1 MSTAPSFRDRDRD
14 RDRLQA
20 HHAQIAK
27 LFDKLPPH
35 AIETECAL
43 LGAMI
48 LDSQVIGEVVQILK
62 GPDDFYKTAH
72 GAIYQ
77 VLVELY
83 DQTQQIDMVQV
94 NQRLRDLGKLEEIG
108 GTEYLVQLAESVPS
122 AVTAPHYARIV
133 REKSQLRHLID
144 AAGKVLYDA
153 YHSGE
158 TVANQLDQAEQAIF
172 RLAEGRTSDDVA
184 HLSVLLQETYDKLDA
199 QARDGK
205 TITGLET
212 GFIELD
218 DITNGLQNGEMI
230 IVAARPSMGKAQPLD
245 AKVLTTTGWTT
256 MGQLRVG
263 DALASV
269 DGQLSTVLG
278 IFPQGQRQVFR
289 VTFADGRSTECC
301 DEHLWQ
307 VHYRSWDRPRV
318 LSTAKLRQLL
328 ARQRYVNRLW
338 IEPFSGEFGVDDALP
353 LDPWL
358 LGCLLGDGS
367 LSGSSVRFSTSDDEM
382 LQRVR
387 LTAGQAITVT
397 AAGGYDYRLTQTGGA
412 HRAGIAGVS
421 PNPVKS
427 ALQDLQLWG
436 CDAKSKFIPACYKT
450 ASRASRVRLLAGLMD
465 TDGWV
470 EKWGSM
476 RLATCSEQLA
486 RDVVELIRSLGGCG
500 SYTRKC
506 TTYSY
511 RGAKLAGQPAFVCNL
526 QHADATQFID
536 LSHKKA
542 RLAPGRQ
549 RQRRLN
555 LVSIEPTRTAATQ
568 CIAVSHPTHLYVTDD
583 FIVTHNT
590 AFALNIAEFVGATRK
605 QPVAIFSLEMSKQQ
619 LAQRLLCARSG
630 VDSHKLRRNMLSSD
644 DFALLHETCG
654 ELSDA
659 PIFID
664 DTPGLSLM
672 ALRAKA
678 RRLATRHDIKA
689 VMIDYLQLMSCP
701 GSESRQQEVSEL
713 SRGVKGL
720 ARELSV
726 PVICLSQLNRAAEG
740 REGHRPRMSDL
751 RESGS
756 IEQDADVIMMLHR
769 EDYYHQGEDGYEPT
783 NVAEVI
789 IAKQRNGPTG
799 TVKLHFAG
807 SSTRFNNLATTSAPA
822 Y

>member
-62 GPDDFYKTAH
+62 GADDFYKTAH

-94 NQRLRDLGKLEEIG
+94 NQRLRDLGKLEEVG

-158 TVANQLDQAEQAIF
+158 NVASQLDQAEQAIF

-230 IVAARPSMGKAQPLD
+230 IVAARPSMGK
-245 AKVLTTTGWTT
+245 
-256 MGQLRVG
+256 
-263 DALASV
+263 
-269 DGQLSTVLG
+269 
-278 IFPQGQRQVFR
+278 
-289 VTFADGRSTECC
+289 
-301 DEHLWQ
+301 
-307 VHYRSWDRPRV
+307 
-318 LSTAKLRQLL
+318 
-328 ARQRYVNRLW
+328 
-338 IEPFSGEFGVDDALP
+338 
-353 LDPWL
+353 
-358 LGCLLGDGS
+358 
-367 LSGSSVRFSTSDDEM
+367 
-382 LQRVR
+382 
-387 LTAGQAITVT
+387 
-397 AAGGYDYRLTQTGGA
+397 
-412 HRAGIAGVS
+412 
-421 PNPVKS
+421 
-427 ALQDLQLWG
+427 
-436 CDAKSKFIPACYKT
+436 
-450 ASRASRVRLLAGLMD
+450 
-465 TDGWV
+465 
-470 EKWGSM
+470 
-476 RLATCSEQLA
+476 
-486 RDVVELIRSLGGCG
+486 
-500 SYTRKC
+500 
-506 TTYSY
+506 
-511 RGAKLAGQPAFVCNL
+511 
-526 QHADATQFID
+526 
-536 LSHKKA
+536 
-542 RLAPGRQ
+542 
-549 RQRRLN
+549 
-555 LVSIEPTRTAATQ
+555 
-568 CIAVSHPTHLYVTDD
+568 
-583 FIVTHNT
+583 T